1 MAIEKKGQTVTPF
14 RPRLFFY
21 LFFSYPF
28 VGRYAFVERLF
39 MIYFTIYQD
48 VICSVQQFYVFV
60 AVCKSARIR
69 YDKLH
74 KRHLL
79 F

>member
-39 MIYFTIYQD
+39 RMYFTIYHI
-48 VICSVQQFYVFV
+48 VIF
-60 AVCKSARIR
+60 
-69 YDKLH
+69 
-74 KRHLL
+74 
-79 F
+79 